1 MNAVFQEL
9 LGCEVGV
16 NKTQQQKKEAAYN
29 SVAGALFNSG
39 LFGGG
44 VTGLR

>member
-1 MNAVFQEL
+1 

-16 NKTQQQKKEAAYN
+16 NKMQQQKMEDTYN
-29 SVAGALFNSG
+29 SAGALFNSA

-44 VTGLR
+44 VTGLKIIIKTII

>member
-16 NKTQQQKKEAAYN
+16 NKTQQKKKEATYN
-29 SVAGALFNSG
+29 SAGALFNSA